1 MAIGALIS
9 MKKMLLPLLVATI
22 ACWLLPAPRLSAQG
36 PLYRP
41 RLTNNKD
48 QSFHDFPMGVLSAT
62 GRLADGERAILVK
75 DVGADGAAAGGGLL
89 VGDRIITIAGQQP
102 GPFSMKTDAG
112 LTGPQEALAVA
123 IEQACAN
130 EPHQL
135 QLTVGRKEKTI
146 SLTIALPASDS
157 FAASFPR
164 ECPKSK
170 KYLAAIADHLV
181 ATQRPDG
188 SWQPGVGGDAD
199 VYMSAFCG
207 LALLADNREGH
218 RQPIK
223 RAIGFLERKSISQ
236 IDPADPKVGPKSWQ
250 AASTAIFLAE
260 YHLATGD
267 MAVLADLEKCC
278 ALLAQRV
285 SPTGTMGHHFIVGYD
300 GGGLVIINT
309 QAHLAWSLA
318 NKCGIAVDQGAWDRS
333 LKEIR
338 GSIDKQTGAIGYSSR
353 APGSPDIAART
364 GAMTA
369 ALVIAGKETK
379 LARQFSDALV
389 KYQGRMRHAHA
400 MSSIGLIY
408 GTAGIRLVS
417 SEGHKQVMQKWRPY
431 LELCRS
437 SAGPATYFGGKRNYG
452 GDEYLGLHPI
462 GNATVALM
470 LASAEGKLFMHGGKE
485 KNWFGIPGE

>member
-1 MAIGALIS
+1 
-9 MKKMLLPLLVATI
+9 MKKLLLSLLVATT
-22 ACWLLPAPRLSAQG
+22 ACWLLPPPRLAAQQA
-36 PLYRP
+36 LYRP
-41 RLTNNKD
+41 RLTNDKN
-48 QSFHDFPMGVLSAT
+48 QSHHDFPMGVLSAT

-75 DVGADGAAAGGGLL
+75 DVGAGGAAASGGLL
-89 VGDRIITIAGQQP
+89 VGDRILTIAGQQP
-102 GPFSMKTDAG
+102 TPFSMKTDAG
-112 LTGPQEALAVA
+112 LTGPQETLGLALD
-123 IEQACAN
+123 QACGRK
-130 EPHQL
+130 PHQL
-135 QLTVGRKEKTI
+135 LLTVQRKEKTLPLKI
-146 SLTIALPASDS
+146 TVPASDS

-164 ECPKSK
+164 KCLKSR
-170 KYLAAIADHLV
+170 KYLAAIAEHLV
-181 ATQRPDG
+181 ATQRKDG

-207 LALLADNREGH
+207 LALLADDRESH
-218 RQPIK
+218 RASIK
-223 RAIGFLERKSISQ
+223 RAIGFLQRKSISQ

-267 MAVLADLEKCC
+267 KAVLADLEKCC
-278 ALLAQRV
+278 TLLAQRV

-318 NKCGIAVDQGAWDRS
+318 AKCGIAIDQSAWDRS

-353 APGSPDIAART
+353 APWSPDIAART
-364 GAMTA
+364 GAMTS
-369 ALVIAGKETK
+369 ALAIAGEEPK

-408 GTAGIRLVS
+408 GTAGIGLVS
-417 SEGHKQVMQKWRPY
+417 AEGHKQVMQKWRPY

-437 SAGPATYFGGKRNYG
+437 AAGPAVYFGGKRNYG

-470 LASAEGKLFMHGGKE
+470 LASGEGKLFMHGGKE
-485 KNWFGIPGE
+485 KNWFGTPGK

>member
-1 MAIGALIS
+1 
-9 MKKMLLPLLVATI
+9 MKKILLPFLLTAMT
-22 ACWLLPAPRLSAQG
+22 CWLLSLPLAAQEA
-36 PLYRP
+36 LYRP
-41 RLTNNKD
+41 RLTNDKN
-48 QSFHDFPMGVLSAT
+48 QSHHDFPMGVLSAT

-75 DVGADGAAAGGGLL
+75 DVGAEGAAAAGGLA
-89 VGDRIITIAGQQP
+89 VGDRILMMDGQQP
-102 GPFSMKTDAG
+102 SPFSMKTDAG
-112 LTGPQEALAVA
+112 LTGPQEALGQAL
-123 IEQACAN
+123 ERACASK
-130 EPHQL
+130 PYQL
-135 QLTVGRKEKTI
+135 ILTVQRGEKILPLKITV
-146 SLTIALPASDS
+146 PASDS
-157 FAASFPR
+157 FAARFPG
-164 ECPKSK
+164 ECPKSRR
-170 KYLAAIADHLV
+170 YLAAIADHLV
-181 ATQRPDG
+181 ATQRADG

-207 LALLADNREGH
+207 LALLADDRASH
-218 RQPIK
+218 RASIK
-223 RAIGFLERKSISQ
+223 RAIGFLQRKSISQ

-267 MAVLADLEKCC
+267 RAVLQDLEKCC
-278 ALLAQRV
+278 TLLAQRV

-318 NKCGIAVDQGAWDRS
+318 ARCGIAIDRAAWDRS

-338 GSIDKQTGAIGYSSR
+338 GSIDTKTGAIGYSSR
-353 APGSPDIAART
+353 APWSPDIAART

-369 ALVIAGKETK
+369 ALEIAGEEPK

-408 GTAGIRLVS
+408 GTAGVRLAND
-417 SEGHKQVMQKWRPY
+417 EGHRQLMQKWKAY

-437 SAGPATYFGGKRNYG
+437 AAGPAVYFGGKRNYG

-470 LASAEGKLFMHGGKE
+470 LASGEGKLAMHGGKE
-485 KNWFGIPGE
+485 RNWFGTRGR

>member
-1 MAIGALIS
+1 
-9 MKKMLLPLLVATI
+9 MKKTLLSFFLTAWACCLLSLPLA
-22 ACWLLPAPRLSAQG
+22 AQE

-41 RLTNNKD
+41 RLTNDKN
-48 QSFHDFPMGVLSAT
+48 QSHHDFPMGVLSAT

-75 DVGADGAAAGGGLL
+75 DVGAEGAAAAGGLA
-89 VGDRIITIAGQQP
+89 VGDRILMMDGQQP
-102 GPFSMKTDAG
+102 SPFSMKTDAG
-112 LTGPQEALAVA
+112 LTGPQEALGQAL
-123 IEQACAN
+123 ERACASK
-130 EPHQL
+130 PYQL
-135 QLTVGRKEKTI
+135 ILTVQRGEKILPLKITV
-146 SLTIALPASDS
+146 PASDS
-157 FAASFPR
+157 FAARFPG
-164 ECPKSK
+164 ECPKSRR
-170 KYLAAIADHLV
+170 YLAAIADHLV
-181 ATQRPDG
+181 ATQRADG

-207 LALLADNREGH
+207 LALLADDRASH
-218 RQPIK
+218 RASIK
-223 RAIGFLERKSISQ
+223 RAIGFLQRKSISQ

-267 MAVLADLEKCC
+267 RAVLQDLEKCC
-278 ALLAQRV
+278 TLLAQRV

-318 NKCGIAVDQGAWDRS
+318 ARCGIAIDRAAWDRS

-338 GSIDKQTGAIGYSSR
+338 GSIDTKTGAIGYSSR
-353 APGSPDIAART
+353 APWSPDIAART

-369 ALVIAGKETK
+369 ALEIAGEEPK

-408 GTAGIRLVS
+408 GTAGVRLAND
-417 SEGHKQVMQKWRPY
+417 EGHRQLMQKWKAY

-437 SAGPATYFGGKRNYG
+437 AAGPAVYFGGKRNYG

-470 LASAEGKLFMHGGKE
+470 LASGEGKLAMHGGKE
-485 KNWFGIPGE
+485 RNWFGTRGR

>member
-1 MAIGALIS
+1 
-9 MKKMLLPLLVATI
+9 MKKILLPFLLTAM
-22 ACWLLPAPRLSAQG
+22 ACWLLSLPLAAQEA
-36 PLYRP
+36 LYLP
-41 RLTNNKD
+41 RLTNDKN
-48 QSFHDFPMGVLSAT
+48 QSHHDFPMGVLSAT

-75 DVGADGAAAGGGLL
+75 DVGAEGAAAAGGLA
-89 VGDRIITIAGQQP
+89 VGDRILMMDGQQP
-102 GPFSMKTDAG
+102 SPFSMKTDAG
-112 LTGPQEALAVA
+112 LTGPQEALGQAL
-123 IEQACAN
+123 ERACASK
-130 EPHQL
+130 PYQL
-135 QLTVGRKEKTI
+135 ILTVQRGEKILPLKITV
-146 SLTIALPASDS
+146 PASDS
-157 FAASFPR
+157 FAARFPG
-164 ECPKSK
+164 ECPKSRR
-170 KYLAAIADHLV
+170 YLAAIADHLV
-181 ATQRPDG
+181 ATQRADG

-207 LALLADNREGH
+207 LALLADDRASH
-218 RQPIK
+218 RASIK
-223 RAIGFLERKSISQ
+223 RAIGFLQRKSISQ

-267 MAVLADLEKCC
+267 RAVLQDLEKCC
-278 ALLAQRV
+278 TLLAQRV

-318 NKCGIAVDQGAWDRS
+318 ARCGIAIDRAAWDRS

-338 GSIDKQTGAIGYSSR
+338 GSIDTKTGAIGYSSR
-353 APGSPDIAART
+353 APWSPDIAART

-369 ALVIAGKETK
+369 ALEIAGEEPK

-408 GTAGIRLVS
+408 GTAGVRLAND
-417 SEGHKQVMQKWRPY
+417 EGHRQLMQKWKAY

-437 SAGPATYFGGKRNYG
+437 AAGPAVYFGGKRNYG

-470 LASAEGKLFMHGGKE
+470 LASGEGKLAMHGGKE
-485 KNWFGIPGE
+485 RNWFGTRGR

>member
-1 MAIGALIS
+1 
-9 MKKMLLPLLVATI
+9 MKKLLLSLLVATT
-22 ACWLLPAPRLSAQG
+22 ACWLLPPPRLAAQQA
-36 PLYRP
+36 LYRP
-41 RLTNNKD
+41 RLTNDKN
-48 QSFHDFPMGVLSAT
+48 QSHHDFPMGVLSAT

-75 DVGADGAAAGGGLL
+75 DVGAGGAAASGGLL
-89 VGDRIITIAGQQP
+89 VGDRILTIAGQQP
-102 GPFSMKTDAG
+102 TPFSMKTDAG
-112 LTGPQEALAVA
+112 LTGPQETLGLALD
-123 IEQACAN
+123 QACGRK
-130 EPHQL
+130 PHQL
-135 QLTVGRKEKTI
+135 LLTVQRKEK
-146 SLTIALPASDS
+146 ALPLKITVPASDS

-164 ECPKSK
+164 KCPKSR
-170 KYLAAIADHLV
+170 KYLAAIAAHLV
-181 ATQRPDG
+181 ATQRQDG

-207 LALLADNREGH
+207 LALLADDRESH
-218 RQPIK
+218 REPIK
-223 RAIGFLERKSISQ
+223 RAIGFLQRKSISQ

-267 MAVLADLEKCC
+267 KAVLADLEKCC
-278 ALLAQRV
+278 TLLAQRV

-318 NKCGIAVDQGAWDRS
+318 AKCGIAIDQSAWDRS
-333 LKEIR
+333 LNEIR
-338 GSIDKQTGAIGYSSR
+338 GSIDKETGAIGYSSR
-353 APGSPDIAART
+353 APWSPDIAART
-364 GAMTA
+364 GAMTS
-369 ALVIAGKETK
+369 ALAIAGEEPK

-417 SEGHKQVMQKWRPY
+417 AEGHKQVMQKWRPY

-437 SAGPATYFGGKRNYG
+437 AAGPAVYFGGKRNYG

-470 LASAEGKLFMHGGKE
+470 LASGEGKLFMHGGKE
-485 KNWFGIPGE
+485 KHWFGTPGK

>member
-1 MAIGALIS
+1 
-9 MKKMLLPLLVATI
+9 MKTILLPLLLVSTAY
-22 ACWLLPAPRLSAQG
+22 WLLPVPRLTAQEA
-36 PLYRP
+36 LYRP
-41 RLTNNKD
+41 RLSNNKD

-75 DVGADGAAAGGGLL
+75 DVGSGGAAEKGGLL
-89 VGDRIITIAGQQP
+89 VGDRIVAIAGKKP
-102 GPFSMKTDAG
+102 SGFSMKTDAG
-112 LTGPQEALAVA
+112 LSGPQEALGLA
-123 IEQACAN
+123 IEQACAS
-130 EPHQL
+130 ETHQL
-135 QLTVGRKEKTI
+135 QLTVKRKEKTLPLKI
-146 SLTIALPASDS
+146 VLPASPP
-157 FAASFPR
+157 FAVSFPR
-164 ECPKSK
+164 DCAKST

-181 ATQRPDG
+181 ATQRQDG

-207 LALLADNREGH
+207 LALLADDRETH
-218 RQPIK
+218 REPAK
-223 RAIGFLERKSISQ
+223 RAIGFLQQKSISR

-267 MAVLADLEKCC
+267 KTVLADLAKCC
-278 ALLAQRV
+278 SLLAQRV

-318 NKCGIAVDQGAWDRS
+318 ARCGIPMDQGAWNRS
-333 LKEIR
+333 LKEIQ
-338 GSIDKQTGAIGYSSR
+338 GSIDKVTGAIGYSSR
-353 APGSPDIAART
+353 APWSPDIAART
-364 GAMTA
+364 GAMA
-369 ALVIAGKETK
+369 CALAITGKEPK
-379 LARQFSDALV
+379 LARQFSDSLV

-408 GTAGIRLVS
+408 GTAGVRLVS
-417 SEGHKQVMQKWRPY
+417 AEGHKQVMQKWRPY

-437 SAGPATYFGGKRNYG
+437 SAGPAVYFGGKRNYG

-470 LASAEGKLFMHGGKE
+470 LASAEGKLFMHGGTK
-485 KNWFGIPGE
+485 KNWFGTPGR

>member
-1 MAIGALIS
+1 
-9 MKKMLLPLLVATI
+9 MKKKTLTLHAAACICLLLAVPGL
-22 ACWLLPAPRLSAQG
+22 AQE
-36 PLYRP
+36 PTLYRP
-41 RLTNNKD
+41 RLVNNKD
-48 QSFHDFPMGVLSAT
+48 QTFHDFPMGVLSAT
-62 GRLADGERAILVK
+62 GRLSEGERTILVM
-75 DVGADGAAAGGGLL
+75 DVGVDGAAAAGGLL
-89 VGDRIITIAGQQP
+89 AGDRILTIRGQQATA
-102 GPFSMKTDAG
+102 FSMKTDAG
-112 LTGPQEALAVA
+112 LSGPQETLAVA
-123 IEQACAN
+123 IEHACARP
-130 EPHQL
+130 PHQL
-135 QLTVGRKEKTI
+135 HLAVKRKEKTI
-146 SLTIALPASDS
+146 SLQVAVPASAS
-157 FAASFPR
+157 FAARFPSQ
-164 ECPKSK
+164 CPKSR

-181 ATQRPDG
+181 SIQRQDG

-207 LALLADNREGH
+207 LALLADNRKSH
-218 RQPIK
+218 LPSIQ
-223 RAIGFLERKSISQ
+223 RAIGFLQRKSIAQ
-236 IDPADPKVGPKSWQ
+236 INPDDPKVGPKSWQ

-267 MAVLADLEKCC
+267 GSVLADLEKCC
-278 ALLAQRV
+278 TLLAQRV

-318 NKCGIAVDQGAWDRS
+318 AKCGVPMDQGAWDRS

-353 APGSPDIAART
+353 APWSPDIAART

-369 ALVIAGKETK
+369 ALAISGQQPE
-379 LARQFSDALV
+379 LARQFSNALV

-408 GTAGIRLVS
+408 GISGIKLVDPS
-417 SEGHKQVMQKWRPY
+417 DHKEVMQKWRPY

-437 SAGPATYFGGKRNYG
+437 AAGPATYFGGKRNYG

-470 LASAEGKLFMHGGKE
+470 LASTEGKLFMQGGTK
-485 KNWFGIPGE
+485 KNWFGTTGR

>member
-1 MAIGALIS
+1 
-9 MKKMLLPLLVATI
+9 MKKLLLSLLVATT
-22 ACWLLPAPRLSAQG
+22 ACWLLPAPRLTAQQA
-36 PLYRP
+36 LYRP
-41 RLTNNKD
+41 RLTNDKN
-48 QSFHDFPMGVLSAT
+48 QSHHDFPMGVLSAT

-75 DVGADGAAAGGGLL
+75 DVGAGGAAASCGLL
-89 VGDRIITIAGQQP
+89 VGDRILTIAGQQP
-102 GPFSMKTDAG
+102 TPFSMKTDAG
-112 LTGPQEALAVA
+112 LTGPQEALGLA
-123 IEQACAN
+123 IEQACSRK
-130 EPHQL
+130 PHQL
-135 QLTVGRKEKTI
+135 KLTVQRKEEALP
-146 SLTIALPASDS
+146 LTITVPASDS

-164 ECPKSK
+164 NCPKSR

-181 ATQRPDG
+181 ATQRQDG

-207 LALLADNREGH
+207 LALVADDRESH
-218 RQPIK
+218 REPIK
-223 RAIGFLERKSISQ
+223 RAIGFLQRKSISQ

-267 MAVLADLEKCC
+267 KVVLADLKKCC
-278 ALLAQRV
+278 TLLAQRV

-318 NKCGIAVDQGAWDRS
+318 AKCGIAIDQPAWDRS

-338 GSIDKQTGAIGYSSR
+338 GSIDKETGAIGYSSR
-353 APGSPDIAART
+353 APWSPDIAART
-364 GAMTA
+364 GAMTS
-369 ALVIAGKETK
+369 ALAIAGEEPK

-417 SEGHKQVMQKWRPY
+417 AEGHKQVMQKWRPY

-437 SAGPATYFGGKRNYG
+437 AAGPAVYFGGKRNYG

-470 LASAEGKLFMHGGKE
+470 LASGEGKLFMHGGKE
-485 KNWFGIPGE
+485 KNWFGAPGK